1 MGWSFEKS
9 FENRSFSFFHLNAQR
24 FSSGCKEE
32 GKSAKHLLIR
42 SIFICQQLFWKF
54 NPGRC
59 KDLMNFD
66 HKMTRSF
73 GIVRRNS
80 FVKFT
85 VLPNI
90 WSSLGH
96 FGLFLK
102 TVGQNVL
109 MLHWIFKK
117 VILVLN
123 IHICQRSW
131 TILKDVK
138 ENIFTVACSMWL
150 GRGFYKYPCNGKPSG
165 HTIVPPASDGSG
177 HRRTKMFIEHEQ

>member
-9 FENRSFSFFHLNAQR
+9 FENPRFFSFFHLNAQQ

-32 GKSAKHLLIR
+32 EKSAKHLLIR

-117 VILVLN
+117 VIFKHPYLSKKLN
-123 IHICQRSW
+123 
-131 TILKDVK
+131 
-138 ENIFTVACSMWL
+138 NIERCE
-150 GRGFYKYPCNGKPSG
+150 RKYFYCCLLNVTG
-165 HTIVPPASDGSG
+165 
-177 HRRTKMFIEHEQ
+177 